1 MLLST
6 RLEIKIES
14 INQLDNGQ
22 LFISASYED
31 PKNINLDVWQT
42 EHNKFVSKILHLR
55 GKDQI

>member
-42 EHNKFVSKILHLR
+42 EHNKLVSKILHLR
-55 GKDQI
+55 G